1 MTFLHDP
8 GDLATTPLAA
18 ILLEALNL
26 RATGVLT
33 VQHGGSSSRLFIKE
47 GKPMGAQVVAG
58 VRPLGHMLLQA
69 GAIDID
75 ALSKSLALMAQTRR
89 PQGEIL
95 IEMGVVSRDQVE
107 RALADQQAG
116 YFTAIAGLEAG
127 AYAFDPTAEL
137 PGWAHQSL
145 LSPLRTIVDAL
156 ERPQAGAL
164 VISALQ
170 PVAGGTI
177 RLASGYRVVASA
189 FRWSGEEQVL
199 VGRLEVPTTLEA
211 FFAPSDVS
219 PERARAIVAA
229 LLLLGLA
236 VPAAEATEPTGETMA
251 GFTVEIESMRGG
263 SPLTPPPVPPSS
275 TPSGTAIPP
284 PPSPARRSDPA
295 EARARRQRLLAQAMR
310 NMGIGPLA
318 GGPRPAS
325 PPSAASS
332 APAPAASAAPAP
344 ASAARAT
351 PSPSSPEA
359 SLRKALQDAAPRARE
374 KDLFVRLGLEPTAGK
389 DQVKQAFLALARQF
403 HPDRFAA
410 PGLADLADLVKDFFT
425 AVNEAYETLSD
436 DKRRAA
442 YLAQRAQ
449 GSGATA
455 QQAEA
460 ARIDAAKA
468 EACLRTRDWGK
479 ARGFLEAALR
489 ADPRAEYKAALALAI
504 LSDPAGQDRDRA
516 RKLAEEALKD
526 PACDRA
532 AYVAGLLARDD
543 KDAAR
548 AEKLFRAALAA
559 NPRNADAV
567 RELRLLERRKK

>member
-8 GDLATTPLAA
+8 GDLASTPLAA

-26 RATGVLT
+26 RATGILT
-33 VQHGGSSSRLFIKE
+33 VHHGGGSSRLFIKE

-58 VRPLGHMLLQA
+58 VRPLGHVLLQA

-75 ALSKSLALMAQTRR
+75 ALSRSLALMAQTRR

-95 IEMGVVSRDQVE
+95 VEMGVVSREQVD
-107 RALADQQAG
+107 RALEDQQAG
-116 YFTAIAGLEAG
+116 YFTLIATLESG

-137 PGWAHQSL
+137 PGWVTKSL
-145 LSPLRTIVDAL
+145 LSPLRTIVDTL

-170 PVAGGTI
+170 PVAGGAI
-177 RLASGYRVVASA
+177 RLASGYKTVAST
-189 FRWSGEEQVL
+189 FRWTGAEQVL
-199 VGRLEVPTTLEA
+199 VNRLEVATTLEA
-211 FFAPSDVS
+211 FFAPSDVG
-219 PERARAIVAA
+219 PERARAVLAA

-236 VPAAEATEPTGETMA
+236 VPAGETAQPTGDTVA
-251 GFTVEIESMRGG
+251 GLEVEIEAMRGG
-263 SPLTPPPVPPSS
+263 SMPTPAPVRPAT
-275 TPSGTAIPP
+275 TPSGTAIPA

-295 EARARRQRLLAQAMR
+295 EARARRQRLLQQAMR

-318 GGPRPAS
+318 GGPRPA
-325 PPSAASS
+325 
-332 APAPAASAAPAP
+332 PAPGGPAAAP
-344 ASAARAT
+344 ASATARPT
-351 PSPSSPEA
+351 PAPNSAEA
-359 SLRKALQDAAPRARE
+359 SLRRALQEAAPRARE
-374 KDLFVRLGLEPTAGK
+374 KDLFVRLGLAPGAGK
-389 DQVKQAFLALARQF
+389 DDVKQAFLALARQF

-410 PGLADLADLVKDFFT
+410 PALADLGELVKDFFT

-436 DKRRAA
+436 DKKRAA

-449 GSGATA
+449 GSTATA
-455 QQAEA
+455 EQAEG
-460 ARIDAAKA
+460 ARIDFAKG
-468 EACLRTRDWGK
+468 EACLRTRDWLK
-479 ARGFLEAALR
+479 ARGFLEAAVR
-489 ADPRAEYKAALALAI
+489 GDPRPEHKAALALAI
-504 LSDPAGQDRDRA
+504 LSDPAGKDRDRV
-516 RKLAEEALKD
+516 RTLAEEALKD

-543 KDAAR
+543 KDHAR

-567 RELRLLERRKK
+567 RELRLLEKRKR